1 MGFSFLIFGSFQ
13 FVIWPRKMFARAL
26 PVRWRWALIPGTL
39 YDTTVAASA
48 HGIWRTPLAFEA
60 WSGVIGASLAPKS
73 TVRAVICAIPAP
85 LPIEPYVMPTP
96 ALDW

>member
-1 MGFSFLIFGSFQ
+1 MC
-13 FVIWPRKMFARAL
+13 AL
-26 PVRWRWALIPGTL
+26 GPGTL

-48 HGIWRTPLAFEA
+48 HGICSTLLALEA

-73 TVRAVICAIPAP
+73 TVRAVIWAMPAP
-85 LPIEPYVMPTP
+85 LPTDPYVMPTP